1 MTTWNSMIGSAII
14 ALPWSFYHSGMLLG
28 SIICFISFVIGVR
41 TNTLV
46 LRITGP
52 KDDFYDTMYKYW
64 GNVGYYI
71 SIFSTLSII
80 IAACT
85 SCFIIMT

>member
-1 MTTWNSMIGSAII
+1 MIGSAII
-14 ALPWSFYHSGMLLG
+14 AIPWSFYHSGVVLG
-28 SIICFISFVIGVR
+28 TLICFLGFLTGVR
-41 TNTLV
+41 TCILV

-64 GNVGYYI
+64 GNTGYYI
-71 SIFSTLSII
+71 SIFGGLSII

-85 SCFIIMT
+85 SCFIIMA